1 MNQKYLAGCFTLI
14 VVAIGLI
21 VLSGAAYTV
30 NMREQVVITQFGEP
44 KGKPITEAGLK
55 FKIPFIQKANVFDKR
70 ILPWDGPVSQMP
82 TKEKT
87 LIMVDTYARWQIS
100 DPLTFLRRLRDERT
114 ASSRL
119 NDILGSETRN
129 TIAKHELIE
138 VIRTTKGRVPE
149 QSEVIVEGDTTGV
162 VGVLPPISRGR
173 SALERDIYETS
184 KIKLEEFGIKLL
196 DIRFKRVNYNQTVE
210 GQIYQRMISERK

>member
-82 TKEKT
+82 T
-87 LIMVDTYARWQIS
+87 
-100 DPLTFLRRLRDERT
+100 
-114 ASSRL
+114 
-119 NDILGSETRN
+119 
-129 TIAKHELIE
+129 
-138 VIRTTKGRVPE
+138 
-149 QSEVIVEGDTTGV
+149 
-162 VGVLPPISRGR
+162 
-173 SALERDIYETS
+173 
-184 KIKLEEFGIKLL
+184 
-196 DIRFKRVNYNQTVE
+196 
-210 GQIYQRMISERK
+210 